1 MKRLIS
7 GMLEE
12 YERGNVSRR
21 HLIQSLAAL
30 ALAAPPAPAAESTF
44 KGVGLNHV
52 AIRVEDIPRS
62 RAFYQK
68 HLGLPLIRE
77 SETSCFLKMGDEFL
91 TLFKNERPGLDHY
104 CVAIENFKPETVMSE
119 LNRQGLKPR
128 RPTGTDRIYF
138 PDPDGLEVQLS
149 SVDHRA

>member
-1 MKRLIS
+1 
-7 GMLEE
+7 MLEE
-12 YERGNVSRR
+12 YDCGHVSRR
-21 HLIQSLAAL
+21 HLIRALSALTLAAS
-30 ALAAPPAPAAESTF
+30 PARAAESTF
-44 KGVGLNHV
+44 KGVGLNHIAVRV
-52 AIRVEDIPRS
+52 ADVRRS
-62 RAFYQK
+62 REFYQE

-91 TLFKNERPGLDHY
+91 TLFRNERPGLDHY
-104 CVAIENFKPETVMSE
+104 CVAIDNFKPDEVMSK
-119 LNRQGLKPR
+119 LNRRGLKPR